1 MTMHALLRR
10 PFVVAVAVF
19 ASFAGAPAASA
30 QQLSRAQAVA
40 QALAA
45 NPDVKLSLEQV
56 ALLEG
61 RITEARADALPDV
74 TWTSR
79 AVRSR
84 DPGLLNSPNFD
95 QFPDEFRTALAPI
108 PGNSFDTYAD
118 IKQTLFSFKL
128 GHALRAATL
137 ARTAGDEDLRRAR
150 QATALLAVQSYN
162 QLLFAIE
169 QLRVARTTLEQ
180 KQGHVDAAGNRRAA
194 GAATELEVLRA
205 EVDLEN
211 QRAELLRA
219 ETQVSASRARLNTVM
234 FRPTETPIDPTDS
247 LAIQP
252 VAATLEAAVVEAL
265 AARPELQVLR
275 LEVQVRDRLIDV
287 VRADMKPRV
296 ELNGAY
302 GFSVRKPEN
311 LFAFDFAR
319 WSTGVTL
326 TVPLFDGRR
335 TAARV
340 AQGQAD
346 RNIVN
351 QRIAALENN
360 VRLDVQSAWDSLTLA
375 DRTLVAADLNVAQA
389 RRAAEMTEANYK
401 LGAATPL
408 DVLDAQQS
416 LALAENIR
424 NQALYSHA
432 NARASLSF
440 VMGRDPLTD
449 ARTVAP

>member
-1 MTMHALLRR
+1 VGRTLHSL
-10 PFVVAVAVF
+10 VVALVLLGSSTA
-19 ASFAGAPAASA
+19 APAVSA
-30 QQLSRAQAVA
+30 QQLSRAEAVA
-40 QALAA
+40 LALAA
-45 NPDVKLSLEQV
+45 NPAVKLSLEQV
-56 ALLEG
+56 ALLEA

-74 TWTSR
+74 SWTTR
-79 AVRSR
+79 AFRSR

-95 QFPDEFRTALAPI
+95 QFPEEFRTALSPI

-118 IKQTLFSFKL
+118 VTQTLFSFKL
-128 GHALRAATL
+128 GHALRAARI
-137 ARTAGDEDLRRAR
+137 ARTAGDEDVRRAR
-150 QATALLAVQSYN
+150 QGTALLAIQGYN

-169 QLRVARTTLEQ
+169 QLRVARSTIDQ
-180 KQGHVDAAGNRRAA
+180 KQGHVDVARNRRAA

-219 ETQVSASRARLNTVM
+219 ETQVAASRARLNTVM
-234 FRPTETPIDPTDS
+234 FRPTETPIEPTDALVIS
-247 LAIQP
+247 P
-252 VAATLEAAVVEAL
+252 VATVFDAAVTEAL
-265 AARPELQVLR
+265 TARPELQALR

-296 ELNGAY
+296 EFNGAY
-302 GFSVRKPEN
+302 GFSVRRPRN
-311 LFAFDFAR
+311 LFDFDFTR
-319 WSTGVTL
+319 WSAGVAL

-335 TAARV
+335 TAGRV
-340 AQGQAD
+340 AQAQAD
-346 RNIVN
+346 RNIVT
-351 QRIAALENN
+351 QRIAALENE
-360 VRLDVQSAWDSLTLA
+360 VRLEVQSAWDSLTLA
-375 DRTLVAADLNVAQA
+375 DRTLAAADLNVAQA
-389 RRAAEMTEANYK
+389 RRAAEMTGANYK

-449 ARTVAP
+449 SPTPAGSVP